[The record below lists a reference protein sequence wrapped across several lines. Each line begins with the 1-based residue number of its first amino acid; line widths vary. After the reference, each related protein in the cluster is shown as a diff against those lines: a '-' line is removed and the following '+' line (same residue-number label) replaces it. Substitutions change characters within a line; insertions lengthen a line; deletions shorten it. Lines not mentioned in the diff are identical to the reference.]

1 MKVNQLVIQNFR
13 GIEDLTLDFGDRN
26 LIVLI
31 GINGSGK
38 SSILDCLAILL
49 SWLIAKIQF
58 PKRIRSSVL
67 TSLRG
72 EKNPSDGNYLSEQDI
87 KNQTDRTFCKI
98 IISLDGSEFYDWNI
112 SKERTDNS
120 DKAKIDESKS
130 LYRIGNKIHNE
141 LQNNALFDVPLA
153 VYYPVKRT
161 VEEISLKAKEKY
173 VFKQTEAYDGALE
186 GVQISFKNFFEWF
199 RTIEDWENEKRRDDF
214 NYIDKQLEA
223 VRKSIYSLLG
233 EDFSDLRVRRN
244 PLVMTVK
251 KQNEELIVNQLSD
264 GEKSL
269 LAMTGDLARRLAI
282 ANPSLS
288 DPCQASAVVL
298 IDEIEQHLHPSWQR
312 KIIPALRRTFP
323 NCQFIITT
331 HSPQVLS
338 QVHKEDIFVLDCSLG
353 SAMSHAPHNPSS
365 IPDYP
370 PAPSGSQTMP
380 YRRDG
385 TASSSEDKL
394 LDLCIRAVE
403 AKLLYYCGQSTPYPS
418 IDFSK
423 STDTIPAIAP
433 TPAKPW
439 VVRAKHD
446 GEEQYFTADELRTYL
461 TDLLRNN

>member
-58 PKRIRSSVL
+58 PEKRRGTFISMI
-67 TSLRG
+67 G
-72 EKNPSDGNYLSEQDI
+72 EKDPSYGNYLSEQDI
-87 KNQTDRTFCKI
+87 KNQSNQTLCKI
-98 IISLDGSEFYDWNI
+98 IISLDGLEFYDWNI
-112 SKERTDNS
+112 SKERTQNS
-120 DKAKIDESKS
+120 DKDKIGQLES
-130 LYRIGNKIHNE
+130 LYRVANKIHNE
-141 LQNNALFDVPLA
+141 LQNNALFDIPLT

-161 VEEISLKAKEKY
+161 VQEISLEAKGKY

-186 GVQISFKNFFEWF
+186 GVQISFKNFFQWF
-199 RTIEDWENEKRRDDF
+199 RAIEDLENQDRRDDPK
-214 NYIDKQLEA
+214 YINKQLDA

-233 EDFSDLRVRRN
+233 EEFSDLRVRRN

-338 QVHKEDIFVLDCSLG
+338 QVHKEDIFVLENFALFPADAYTYGRDTNSILSEVMDVTERPEEIKNRLDKCFNLIDDGDLENAKKELYELSELLG
-353 SAMSHAPHNPSS
+353 NT
-365 IPDYP
+365 D
-370 PAPSGSQTMP
+370 
-380 YRRDG
+380 
-385 TASSSEDKL
+385 SEIVRGNTL
-394 LDLCIRAVE
+394 
-403 AKLLYYCGQSTPYPS
+403 
-418 IDFSK
+418 IDFLSRVK
-423 STDTIPAIAP
+423 
-433 TPAKPW
+433 
-439 VVRAKHD
+439 
-446 GEEQYFTADELRTYL
+446 
-461 TDLLRNN
+461 

>member
-49 SWLIAKIQF
+49 RCLTFYVENCRKLQSIKSGFLNHDVSL
-58 PKRIRSSVL
+58 KR
-67 TSLRG
+67 
-72 EKNPSDGNYLSEQDI
+72 QDI
-87 KNQTDRTFCKI
+87 KNNENSSAAKI
-98 IISLDGSEFYDWNI
+98 KVAFKQEHLYEWSLIKTLENKPDTESNSLDSLELLAGKI
-112 SKERTDNS
+112 
-120 DKAKIDESKS
+120 AKQ
-130 LYRIGNKIHNE
+130 
-141 LQNNALFDVPLA
+141 LQKDVSFGIPLL

-161 VEEISLKAKEKY
+161 VGKIYLETKVEKIYLETKEDYALNKIKDNFEQTKAYE
-173 VFKQTEAYDGALE
+173 GALE
-186 GVQISFKNFFEWF
+186 GVQVDFQSFFQWF
-199 RTIEDWENEKRRDDF
+199 RTTEDWENEKRRDNF
-214 NYIDKQLEA
+214 NYIDSQLEA
-223 VRKSIYSLLG
+223 VRKSIYSILG
-233 EDFSDLRVRRN
+233 EDFSDLRVRRR

-338 QVHKEDIFVLDCSLG
+338 QVHKEDIFVLENFALFPADAYTYGRDTNSILSELMDVTERPEEIKNRLDKCFNLIDDGDLENAKKELSKLSELLG
-353 SAMSHAPHNPSS
+353 NT
-365 IPDYP
+365 D
-370 PAPSGSQTMP
+370 
-380 YRRDG
+380 
-385 TASSSEDKL
+385 SEIVRGNTL
-394 LDLCIRAVE
+394 
-403 AKLLYYCGQSTPYPS
+403 
-418 IDFSK
+418 IDFLSRVK
-423 STDTIPAIAP
+423 
-433 TPAKPW
+433 
-439 VVRAKHD
+439 
-446 GEEQYFTADELRTYL
+446 
-461 TDLLRNN
+461 